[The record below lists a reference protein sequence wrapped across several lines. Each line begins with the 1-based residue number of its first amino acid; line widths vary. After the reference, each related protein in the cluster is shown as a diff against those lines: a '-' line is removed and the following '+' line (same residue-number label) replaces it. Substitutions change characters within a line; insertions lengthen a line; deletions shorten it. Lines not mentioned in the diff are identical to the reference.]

1 MNKKISVNFEL
12 AADAATIF
20 DQVDT
25 GLFVSDELGLVIDTV
40 AGTIVRHYKHS
51 SRLLTAKNSSGYN
64 YVTIGGQQIGQ
75 HTLICMLATG
85 LAPVDVNGKAFIA
98 NHKDGNG
105 LNNKSSNLEW
115 VTYKE
120 NKLHADGLK
129 LLRAGGYADE
139 AGHLPAPLSINDIE
153 VLRDGHLLV
162 RWTSPTGEVVTLAR

>member
-1 MNKKISVNFEL
+1 MYTISNFEI
-12 AADAATIF
+12 AAGAATVF

-25 GLFVSDELGLVIDTV
+25 GLFVSDELGLVVDTV
-40 AGTIVRHYKHS
+40 AGTVVRCYKRS
-51 SRLLTAKNSSGYN
+51 SRLLTATNSSGYN
-64 YVTIGGQQIGQ
+64 YVTIGGKQIGQ

-85 LAPVDVNGKAFIA
+85 LAPVTVDGKAFIA

-120 NKLHADGLK
+120 NSLHAEGLK
-129 LLRAGGYADE
+129 LLRAAGYADK

-153 VLRDGHLLV
+153 VLGDGHFIV
-162 RWTSPTGEVVTLAR
+162 KWTSPTGEVVTLAR